1 MANQTETLT
10 DLHFPK
16 AGVDLS
22 QPHYR
27 QPNRPAAG
35 GVWARTTPVGV
46 NVRTFE
52 PATDRSRGG
61 ARTGISRYIGTQV
74 AGSRFIVQD
83 LNIFTTTTGGGVVQ
97 TSQSGRVV
105 TLVAVSQG
113 NVYSANPGDTTWT
126 ATTNSSGESPP
137 LNFTGLVRSAPNS
150 QKLYFVDGTNYRY
163 YNPFNNTVYTW
174 TSSAGT
180 MPRDSAGNRARLI
193 ANWRGRIV
201 LSGVLLDPQ
210 NWFMSAVAD
219 PHDFDYGPLSPTPTQ
234 AVAGNNA
241 PFGEIGDMITGLV
254 PYTDDVMLFGGDHT
268 IWIMRGDPMDGGRVD
283 LVSDI
288 IGMAWGEA
296 WTKDPNGTIWFVSNR
311 CDVYTI
317 VPGQQPKFVSNPVRK
332 LMSQVNTG
340 THGIRL
346 LWDDRLANLH
356 VFVTKLTESD
366 AATHFVFESRTGAW
380 WVDEYAEDDFNPL
393 CCVNLDGN
401 EPGDRVSL
409 IGSWDGYVRALD
421 PDAVDD
427 DGEDIASEVWIGPLL
442 TPTTD
447 EMMLREVQ
455 GVLAAGSGDVGWNV
469 HVGRTAEEALDSTAV
484 ASGTFTSGR
493 GVTFPVRRAAHAIY
507 VKLTSTVPWAME
519 QIRARLT
526 THGKVRRRNR

>member
-1 MANQTETLT
+1 MANATMTET

-22 QPHYR
+22 YPLYR

-35 GVWARTTPVGV
+35 GVYARTTPVGL

-61 ARTGISRYIGTQV
+61 ARTGLSRYIDARV

-83 LNIFTTTTGGGVVQ
+83 LNTITTTTGGGVVQ

-113 NVYSANPGDTTWT
+113 NVYALNPGDTVWT
-126 ATTNSSGESPP
+126 AATNSSGESPP

-150 QKLYFVDGTNYRY
+150 QRLWFVDGTNYRI
-163 YNPFNNTVYTW
+163 YNPNTNTVTTW
-174 TSSAGT
+174 TASAGT
-180 MPRDSAGNRARLI
+180 LPRDSQGNRARLI
-193 ANWRGRIV
+193 CNWRGRIV
-201 LSGVLLDPQ
+201 LAGVLKDPQ

-219 PHDFDYGPLSPTPTQ
+219 PTNFDYGPLSPSPTQ
-234 AVAGNNA
+234 AVAGNLA
-241 PFGEIGDMITGLV
+241 PFGEIGDMLTALI
-254 PYTDDVMLFGGDHT
+254 PHTDDVMYFGGDHT
-268 IWIMRGDPMDGGRVD
+268 LYVMRGDPMDGGRVD
-283 LVSDI
+283 LVSDV
-288 IGMAWGEA
+288 IGVAWGEA
-296 WTKDPNGTIWFVSNR
+296 WCKDPHGTVWFVSNR
-311 CDVYTI
+311 GDVYTI
-317 VPGQQPKFVSNPVRK
+317 LPGQQPKFVSNPVRR
-332 LMSQVNTG
+332 LMSRINTG

-346 LWDDRLANLH
+346 LWDDRLAEMH
-356 VFVTKLTESD
+356 IFVTKLTQAE
-366 AATHFVFESRTGAW
+366 ATTHFVFETRTGAW
-380 WVDEYAEDDFNPL
+380 WTDEYAEEDHNPL
-393 CCVNLDGN
+393 CCVAFDGN
-401 EPGDRVSL
+401 EPGDRAAL

-421 PDAVDD
+421 PDALDD

-442 TPTTD
+442 TPTAD

-455 GVLAAGSGDVGWNV
+455 AVLSSGSGDVDWDI
-469 HVGRTAEEALDSTAV
+469 HVGRTAEEALASTAV

-493 GVTFPVRRAAHAIY
+493 GVTFPVRRAAHALY
-507 VKLTSTVPWAME
+507 VKLSSDVPWAME
-519 QIRARLT
+519 AIRARLT